1 MSQRVVKEM
10 ANIDDLIEYHDE
22 EHNLDFKGAQYPK
35 EKHADLIKDLIAMAN
50 ADTNDG
56 CYIIIGVIRNSEG
69 QKELRGI
76 NREYFIDD
84 AVYQQ
89 LIRENVEPD
98 VNFEYILHEY
108 AGKCFGVFRIGKC
121 DDKPYIMKKDYKK
134 LKTGDSW
141 IRKGTHQPRMIRRD
155 FDAIYEQKM
164 ASIGFNGHVEILFEE
179 NESDNITI
187 PTARK
192 FTFPSEREAK
202 KIRRTIERKKNPDT
216 QKPEIPSISAISGLD
231 DILYT
236 IYGAKPYHK
245 RTLEELEE
253 NLENVRRDFTDEDE
267 YFRFEKNGY
276 KLNIILHNKGEQ
288 YIEDGEIRVHIPK
301 VEGLFVAPRVAEE
314 PNRDPYG
321 YNIHIYPE
329 FPSKYP
335 EITESET
342 YTVIMESVGN
352 IKHHIPILAFEEPI
366 RVFFSNSLSG
376 KSIEIK
382 CEIFGR
388 NLRKPI
394 TKILEI
400 HLMAPIHAD
409 DKDRIHSIL

>member
-1 MSQRVVKEM
+1 M

-35 EKHADLIKDLIAMAN
+35 EKHADLIKDIIAMAN

-56 CYIIIGVIRNSEG
+56 CYIIIGVIRNNEG

-76 NREYFIDD
+76 NREDFIDD

-121 DDKPYIMKKDYKK
+121 DDKPYMMKKDYKK

-141 IRKGTHQPRMIRRD
+141 IRKGTHQPPMIRRD

-164 ASIGFNGHVEILFEE
+164 AYFGFNGHVEMLFEE

-192 FTFPSEREAK
+192 LTLPSEREAK
-202 KIRRTIERKKNPDT
+202 KIRHVIEEKKNPGT
-216 QKPEIPSISAISGLD
+216 QKPEIPSISTILSLD
-231 DILYT
+231 DITYA
-236 IYGAKPYHK
+236 IHGAKPYRK
-245 RTLEELEE
+245 RTLEELEDS
-253 NLENVRRDFTDEDE
+253 LENVRKDFATEDK
-267 YFRFEKNGY
+267 YFRFEENGY

-288 YIEDGEIRVHIPK
+288 YIEDGEIHVHIPK
-301 VEGLFVAPRVAEE
+301 AEGLLVAHRVTAE
-314 PNRDPYG
+314 PHYDSYG
-321 YNIHIYPE
+321 NATIIGPHHDL
-329 FPSKYP
+329 KYP
-335 EITESET
+335 IVTEYEN
-342 YTVIMESVGN
+342 YTVIVESVGD
-352 IKHHIPILAFEEPI
+352 IKHHIQILAFGEPVRI
-366 RVFFSNSLSG
+366 FFNNSLQG
-376 KSIEIK
+376 ESIEIECK
-382 CEIFGR
+382 IFGK
-388 NLRKPI
+388 NLKKPI
-394 TKILEI
+394 TKILKI
-400 HLMAPIHAD
+400 HLEA
-409 DKDRIHSIL
+409 LT